1 MKSLLRKE
9 IAFSIMQKNSGYSG
23 LSLTLNILSCIIK
36 KALTT
41 ENEKSFV
48 EELKC
53 ELVWDTMFTN

>member
-1 MKSLLRKE
+1 M
-9 IAFSIMQKNSGYSG
+9 
-23 LSLTLNILSCIIK
+23 TLNILSCIIK